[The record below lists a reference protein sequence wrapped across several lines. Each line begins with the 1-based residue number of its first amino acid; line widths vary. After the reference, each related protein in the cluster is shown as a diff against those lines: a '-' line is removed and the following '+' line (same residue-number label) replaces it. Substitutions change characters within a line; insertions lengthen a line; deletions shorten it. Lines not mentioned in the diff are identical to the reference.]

1 MTKFEQLEEIAKQQL
16 DISTLDRRDTDSDNF
31 HLIAVWTLLNAL
43 DRAYE
48 AGRDAAFDEAGAA
61 ALALDLY

>member
-1 MTKFEQLEEIAKQQL
+1 MTKFEQLEEIAKEQL
-16 DISTLDRRDTDSDNF
+16 NISTLERRDTDSDNL

-48 AGRDAAFDEAGAA
+48 AGRDAAFDEAAEDAAGASI
-61 ALALDLY
+61 